1 MTDWPKNI
9 VYWKDAQGAHNL
21 SVPFTWLLP
30 EAKRYAD
37 GLANR
42 GYTVHV
48 GGPAVRLLPSAIKP
62 HASAT
67 ILDGGDPPDALTR
80 TNPQATRTTRGCPN
94 KCRFCGVAKIS
105 PVYEELKKW
114 DPRPTVIDD
123 NFLASS
129 AAHFNDAIDRLK
141 EIPGQIDFS
150 QGLDARL
157 LTPVK
162 ADRLLELNL
171 MCRFAWDSAE
181 MEKPVIRAIELLRKK
196 GLAKRRLSVYVLINF
211 KESPTEALYRM
222 ETLKALGLKA
232 YAMRYQPLDTLQKN
246 SCVSPGWTNAELFR
260 FMQYW
265 NRQRFYWSIPF
276 KEFDRVAH
284 GKS

>member
-9 VYWKDAQGAHNL
+9 IYWKDARGIHNL

-42 GYTVHV
+42 GYKVRV
-48 GGPAVRLLPSAIKP
+48 GGPAVALMPEVMAP
-62 HASAT
+62 H
-67 ILDGGDPPDALTR
+67 DGSFPTPENSSPEALTR

-94 KCRFCGVAKIS
+94 RCRFCGVSKIF
-105 PVYEELKKW
+105 PAYEELRDW
-114 DPRPTVIDD
+114 LARPIVIDD
-123 NFLASS
+123 NFLACSER
-129 AAHFNDAIDRLK
+129 HFNRTIDRLK

-157 LTPVK
+157 LTPAR

-171 MCRFAWDSAE
+171 MCRFAWDSAK
-181 MEKPVIRAIELLRKK
+181 MEKPVIRGIELLRSK
-196 GLAKRRLSVYVLINF
+196 GLAKRRISVYVLINF
-211 KESPTEALYRM
+211 KETPAEALYRM

-232 YAMRYQPLDTLQKN
+232 FAMRYQPLDTLQKN
-246 SCVSPGWTNAELFR
+246 SYVAPGWTNAELFR
-260 FMQYW
+260 FLQYW
-265 NRQRFYWSIPF
+265 NRQRVYWNIPF
-276 KEFDRVAH
+276 SEFDRAAYL
-284 GKS
+284 